1 MTGPIPEKETAPPSL
16 VKAAAAGDLSAVRV
30 LLDGGAEIN
39 DPNQGGQTPLILAAV
54 MGHTE
59 VVAHLIE
66 AGANPQLRDHLGL
79 TAYEW
84 STRRGFSEI
93 SQILAKVSP
102 PIPQPKPPKK
112 VTTAESTPPAKPIAV
127 SETPAPQIQEIVEVP
142 TAVAAAEDLATP
154 EESPEVPAPQ
164 IPVVPKYNIHAAD
177 SDSILDLPES
187 LTSGSQPLPQYFDS
201 APPTPAKPIPSLKV
215 TSTPPVP
222 SKPAGSSI
230 SSSKLPV
237 TRPVIP
243 MEEDETVPRV
253 AATQPPRETSWLS
266 TVLPAASSDLPER
279 SAPLEAAPANQRG
292 RKSSSMLGLS
302 KLASDDETSS
312 SRFARPDLPSA
323 ALTSP
328 TAMMVWVLIA
338 FVLGASAFAAY
349 RLTRYLY
356 RTEQPAP
363 IAAPAEAPAEVKKP
377 AFSVGGDLAGTE
389 LNIPEPELSFEAAR
403 SGAAGPIT
411 VKVRVNKNGRVI
423 SAAASSGD
431 RRLRAAAVKAARQ
444 ATFAPDKLAG
454 LSSRSRVVS
463 GTITYEFQPAPP
475 SIDTSTS
482 AANANEIPTTT
493 TPAPNRDPNAPVV
506 SDTLANAVKDIPAAD
521 YPAAARRANASGTII
536 VTVRVNR
543 TGKVVS
549 WRSSAGNS
557 QLRAAAIKAAR
568 KATFSPDK
576 LPGTG
581 DTLGTITY
589 NFTP

>member
-1 MTGPIPEKETAPPSL
+1 MTGPFQEKETVPPSL
-16 VKAAAAGDLSAVRV
+16 VEAASAGDLSAVRS
-30 LLDGGAEIN
+30 LLDSGADVN
-39 DPNQGGQTPLILAAV
+39 GPNQGGQTPLILAAV

-66 AGANPQLRDHLGL
+66 AGANPHLRDHLGL

-93 SQILAKVSP
+93 SQILAKLSP
-102 PIPQPKPPKK
+102 PILQPKPPKK
-112 VTTAESTPPAKPIAV
+112 LTTDESTAPAKPIAV
-127 SETPAPQIQEIVEVP
+127 SDNQIPAAPVQEIVEVP
-142 TAVAAAEDLATP
+142 TAVAAAEDSAP
-154 EESPEVPAPQ
+154 KESVAEVSAPQ
-164 IPVVPKYNIHAAD
+164 IPVAPRHDIYAAD
-177 SDSILDLPES
+177 TDSILDLPES

-215 TSTPPVP
+215 SSIPSSDNRPPVTAP
-222 SKPAGSSI
+222 I
-230 SSSKLPV
+230 SPN
-237 TRPVIP
+237 
-243 MEEDETVPRV
+243 EEDETVPQVR
-253 AATQPPRETSWLS
+253 ATSPPREPSWLS
-266 TVLPAASSDLPER
+266 TILPAASSNLPER
-279 SAPLEAAPANQRG
+279 SAPFEAAPANQRA

-302 KLASDDETSS
+302 KAAAHDESS
-312 SRFARPDLPSA
+312 PSHFARPDLASVAPA
-323 ALTSP
+323 SP

-349 RLTRYLY
+349 RLTRYIY
-356 RTEQPAP
+356 RAEPPAP
-363 IAAPAEAPAEVKKP
+363 IAAAPLEAPAEVKKP

-403 SGAAGPIT
+403 SGAAGPII
-411 VKVRVNKNGRVI
+411 VKVRVNQKGRVI
-423 SAAASSGD
+423 SAATSSGD

-444 ATFAPDKLAG
+444 ATFAPDKLAV
-454 LSSRSRVVS
+454 LSSRSRIVS

-482 AANANEIPTTT
+482 ASNANEIPTTT
-493 TPAPNRDPNAPVV
+493 TSAPNTDPNAPIV
-506 SDTLANAVKDIPAAD
+506 SDTLANAVKNIPAAD

-549 WRSSAGNS
+549 WRSSSGNS

-576 LPGTG
+576 LPGSG

>member
-1 MTGPIPEKETAPPSL
+1 MTGPFQEKETVPPSL
-16 VKAAAAGDLSAVRV
+16 VEAASAGDLSAVRT
-30 LLDGGAEIN
+30 LLDGGADI
-39 DPNQGGQTPLILAAV
+39 DGTNQGGQTPLILAAV

-66 AGANPQLRDHLGL
+66 GGANPQLRDHLGL

-102 PIPQPKPPKK
+102 PIPQPKPAKK
-112 VTTAESTPPAKPIAV
+112 VTTAEITAPAKPIAV
-127 SETPAPQIQEIVEVP
+127 SEHQTPAAPIQEIVEVP
-142 TAVAAAEDLATP
+142 AAVAAAEDSAP
-154 EESPEVPAPQ
+154 PKESVAEVSAPQ
-164 IPVVPKYNIHAAD
+164 IPVAPSHDIHAAD
-177 SDSILDLPES
+177 TDSILDLPES

-215 TSTPPVP
+215 SSIPSGDNKPPVTAP
-222 SKPAGSSI
+222 I
-230 SSSKLPV
+230 
-237 TRPVIP
+237 IP
-243 MEEDETVPRV
+243 NEEDETVPRV
-253 AATQPPRETSWLS
+253 RATQHPRETSWLS
-266 TVLPAASSDLPER
+266 TILPAASADPPER
-279 SAPLEAAPANQRG
+279 SAAFESAPAHQRA

-302 KLASDDETSS
+302 KAAAHDESS
-312 SRFARPDLPSA
+312 PSHFARPDLASVAPA
-323 ALTSP
+323 SP
-328 TAMMVWVLIA
+328 TAIVVWVLIA

-356 RTEQPAP
+356 RPEPPAP
-363 IAAPAEAPAEVKKP
+363 IAAAPVEAPAEVKKP

-403 SGAAGPIT
+403 SGAAGPII
-411 VKVRVNKNGRVI
+411 VKVRVNQKGRVI
-423 SAAASSGD
+423 SAATSSGD
-431 RRLRAAAVKAARQ
+431 RRLRAAAVKAARE

-454 LSSRSRVVS
+454 LSSRSRIVS
-463 GTITYEFQPAPP
+463 GTITYEFAPAPT

-482 AANANEIPTTT
+482 ASNANETPTTT
-493 TPAPNRDPNAPVV
+493 TAAPNTDPNAPVV
-506 SDTLANAVKDIPAAD
+506 SDTLANAVKNIPAAD

-549 WRSSAGNS
+549 WRSSSGNS

>member
-1 MTGPIPEKETAPPSL
+1 MTGPFQEKNTVHPSL
-16 VKAAAAGDLSAVRV
+16 VEAALAGDLSAVRA
-30 LLDGGAEIN
+30 LLDGGADVN
-39 DPNQGGQTPLILAAV
+39 GPNQGGQTPLILAAV

-102 PIPQPKPPKK
+102 PIRQPKPPKK
-112 VTTAESTPPAKPIAV
+112 VTTAESTAAKPIAV
-127 SETPAPQIQEIVEVP
+127 SENQTPAAPIQEIVEVP
-142 TAVAAAEDLATP
+142 TAVAAAEDSASP
-154 EESPEVPAPQ
+154 KESFAEISAPQ
-164 IPVVPKYNIHAAD
+164 IPVAPSPNIHAAD
-177 SDSILDLPES
+177 TDSILDLPES

-215 TSTPPVP
+215 SSVSSSE
-222 SKPAGSSI
+222 SKPPA
-230 SSSKLPV
+230 
-237 TRPVIP
+237 TRPIVP
-243 MEEDETVPRV
+243 NEEDETVPRV
-253 AATQPPRETSWLS
+253 RATQPPRETSWLS
-266 TVLPAASSDLPER
+266 TVLPAASPDPPER
-279 SAPLEAAPANQRG
+279 SAPFEVAPANQRA

-302 KLASDDETSS
+302 KAAAHDESS
-312 SRFARPDLPSA
+312 PSHPARPDLGSLAPA
-323 ALTSP
+323 SP
-328 TAMMVWVLIA
+328 TAMVVWVLIA

-356 RTEQPAP
+356 RAEPPAP
-363 IAAPAEAPAEVKKP
+363 IAAAPVEAPAEVKKP

-403 SGAAGPIT
+403 SGAAGPII
-411 VKVRVNKNGRVI
+411 VKVRVNQKGRVI
-423 SAAASSGD
+423 SATTSSGD

-444 ATFAPDKLAG
+444 ASFAPDKLAG
-454 LSSRSRVVS
+454 LSSRSRIVS
-463 GTITYEFQPAPP
+463 GTITYEFPPAPP
-475 SIDTSTS
+475 SIDISTS
-482 AANANEIPTTT
+482 ASNANEIPTTT
-493 TPAPNRDPNAPVV
+493 TSAPNTDPNAPVV
-506 SDTLANAVKDIPAAD
+506 SDTLANAAKIIPAAD
-521 YPAAARRANASGTII
+521 FPAAARRANASGTII
-536 VTVRVNR
+536 VTIRVNR

-549 WRSSAGNS
+549 WRSSSGNS

-576 LPGTG
+576 LPGSG

-589 NFTP
+589 NFAP